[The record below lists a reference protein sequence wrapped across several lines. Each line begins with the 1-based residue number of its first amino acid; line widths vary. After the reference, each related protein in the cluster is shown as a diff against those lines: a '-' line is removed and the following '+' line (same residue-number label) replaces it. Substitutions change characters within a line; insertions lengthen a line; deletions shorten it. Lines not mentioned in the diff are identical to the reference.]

1 MHPIES
7 LHPEKFI
14 KKWIGKKT
22 AKKDGP
28 KKKLRAETKKKKKKV
43 VKRKKNNLLK
53 RERCPTFSFFL
64 CPSILIP
71 HPKNSSLS
79 PKQFRNHLA

>member
-14 KKWIGKKT
+14 KKWIGKKNS
-22 AKKDGP
+22 KKRWAE
-28 KKKLRAETKKKKKKV
+28 KKIARGNEKKKKKV

>member
-14 KKWIGKKT
+14 KKMDRKKT

-28 KKKLRAETKKKKKKV
+28 EKKIARGNEKKKEKKV
-43 VKRKKNNLLK
+43 VKRKKII
-53 RERCPTFSFFL
+53 C
-64 CPSILIP
+64 
-71 HPKNSSLS
+71 
-79 PKQFRNHLA
+79 

>member
-1 MHPIES
+1 MDEDIMHPIES

-28 KKKLRAETKKKKKKV
+28 KKKNYARTRKKKKKKV
-43 VKRKKNNLLK
+43 VKRKKII
-53 RERCPTFSFFL
+53 C
-64 CPSILIP
+64 
-71 HPKNSSLS
+71 
-79 PKQFRNHLA
+79 

>member
-28 KKKLRAETKKKKKKV
+28 KKKIARGNEKKKKKV

-79 PKQFRNHLA
+79 PK